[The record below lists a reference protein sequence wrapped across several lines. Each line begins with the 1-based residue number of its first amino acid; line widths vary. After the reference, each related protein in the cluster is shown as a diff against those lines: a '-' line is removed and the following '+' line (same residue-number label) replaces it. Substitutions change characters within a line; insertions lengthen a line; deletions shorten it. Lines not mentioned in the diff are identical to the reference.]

1 MRAMERNKRRH
12 RHLSCFPPSTVPCP
26 MMKGWE
32 NSLSTPLLGGKAYWK
47 KNKIITCFPYYK
59 WQQIKARC
67 TNSVALRLA
76 DFAGDAHW
84 GRSDVLN
91 WLLGRVGPYRVT
103 EAMWLFCITCK
114 STAGK
119 QEIKRSGTLNR
130 NSEVLKRWIQKWS
143 AWRQKSQ
150 QQMTATSS
158 WLVPKNGLLDF
169 HDTTPACS
177 NQPRACISC

>member
-1 MRAMERNKRRH
+1 MTAQAPKLLSSINSSMPHDEGLREISSPHHSRVER
-12 RHLSCFPPSTVPCP
+12 LI
-26 MMKGWE
+26 E
-32 NSLSTPLLGGKAYWK
+32 K

-103 EAMWLFCITCK
+103 EAM
-114 STAGK
+114 
-119 QEIKRSGTLNR
+119 
-130 NSEVLKRWIQKWS
+130 
-143 AWRQKSQ
+143 
-150 QQMTATSS
+150 
-158 WLVPKNGLLDF
+158 
-169 HDTTPACS
+169 
-177 NQPRACISC
+177 

>member
-1 MRAMERNKRRH
+1 MTAQAPKLLSSINSSMPHDEGLREFPLHTAPGWKGLLNK
-12 RHLSCFPPSTVPCP
+12 
-26 MMKGWE
+26 
-32 NSLSTPLLGGKAYWK
+32 K

-103 EAMWLFCITCK
+103 EAM
-114 STAGK
+114 
-119 QEIKRSGTLNR
+119 
-130 NSEVLKRWIQKWS
+130 
-143 AWRQKSQ
+143 
-150 QQMTATSS
+150 
-158 WLVPKNGLLDF
+158 
-169 HDTTPACS
+169 
-177 NQPRACISC
+177 